1 VVILAAGAPI
11 RPVSVSPWNPQGAVE
26 TVFSAGGGRSRL
38 RALLGVR
45 AHMGA
50 RLGKQRGDGCTRW
63 WGSPHSLS
71 PLLCLLSVFP
81 DCLHGQHGTVPAQD
95 GDESPRG
102 DERFAVKV
110 RTRNVVL
117 QYPFACTVE
126 KLTVLWEP

>member
-1 VVILAAGAPI
+1 
-11 RPVSVSPWNPQGAVE
+11 VSPFLPGIHRARLRPSSRLAVAARGSGHYWAYGLTWELVWGSKGE
-26 TVFSAGGGRSRL
+26 TDAPGGGDL
-38 RALLGVR
+38 
-45 AHMGA
+45 
-50 RLGKQRGDGCTRW
+50 TF
-63 WGSPHSLS
+63 

-126 KLTVLWEP
+126 KLTVLWEL